1 MRSFLIHKKRSIG
14 NIFFNSARSPISVS
28 KAVFNRSY
36 WNLSST
42 DDDSYILGEGNNRNS
57 SENSIIAQGGDNSP
71 TVNPIIILPTR
82 IRPIFPGFMAT
93 VMIRNEETIEALIKN
108 EKAGGYVGIFYRPK
122 SIIDNTVTA
131 VAKDDLDLI
140 TDINQL
146 SRVGTFAQI
155 QKGYRSGT
163 SGSNP
168 TTFVLMGHRRITLDS
183 IGDYG
188 PPAIGN
194 VTHWNKQTVVTQSAT
209 LKAHIHE
216 VLASLRELIALNPL
230 LGEQFRPLVE
240 NTNWN
245 DPYKLADFASA
256 ITTADGADLQKVIQS
271 ECMGTAIAM
280 KY

>member
-1 MRSFLIHKKRSIG
+1 M
-14 NIFFNSARSPISVS
+14 
-28 KAVFNRSY
+28 
-36 WNLSST
+36 
-42 DDDSYILGEGNNRNS
+42 
-57 SENSIIAQGGDNSP
+57 
-71 TVNPIIILPTR
+71 
-82 IRPIFPGFMAT
+82 
-93 VMIRNEETIEALIKN
+93 IKN

-131 VAKDDLDLI
+131 VIKDDVDLI

-155 QKGYRSGT
+155 QKGYRSGI

-183 IGDYG
+183 ISDYG

-194 VTHWNKQTVVTQSAT
+194 VTHWNKQTVVAQSAK

-245 DPYKLADFASA
+245 DPHKLADFASA
-256 ITTADGADLQKVIQS
+256 ITTADGADLQKVII
-271 ECMGTAIAM
+271 C
-280 KY
+280 

>member
-1 MRSFLIHKKRSIG
+1 MRSFLMSKKRIIG
-14 NIFFNSARSPISVS
+14 NTAIFNSKTPISVS
-28 KAVFNRSY
+28 NAFARSY

-42 DDDSYILGEGNNRNS
+42 YDDDNILGEGGSRNS

-71 TVNPIIILPTR
+71 MVNPLIILPTR

-93 VMIRNEETIEALIKN
+93 IMIRNEETIEALLKN

-122 SIIDNTVTA
+122 SIIDNAVTA
-131 VAKDDLDLI
+131 VVKDDLELI
-140 TDINQL
+140 TDINQI

-155 QKGYRSGT
+155 QKGYRSGLN
-163 SGSNP
+163 GNNP
-168 TTFVLMGHRRITLDS
+168 TTFVLMGHRRINIDS
-183 IGDYG
+183 ITAYG
-188 PPAIGN
+188 PPAIAN
-194 VTHWNKQTVVTQSAT
+194 VTHWSKQSVTTQSAT

-256 ITTADGADLQKVIQS
+256 ITTADGADLQKVIDIMYIHS
-271 ECMGTAIAM
+271 I
-280 KY
+280 